1 MRALQASRRAPG
13 QDRVYVAGEKEWE
26 REQIIR
32 EQGVPVNDN
41 LRNELQVMRD
51 ELGIEGYEEHF

>member
-26 REQIIR
+26 REQIMR